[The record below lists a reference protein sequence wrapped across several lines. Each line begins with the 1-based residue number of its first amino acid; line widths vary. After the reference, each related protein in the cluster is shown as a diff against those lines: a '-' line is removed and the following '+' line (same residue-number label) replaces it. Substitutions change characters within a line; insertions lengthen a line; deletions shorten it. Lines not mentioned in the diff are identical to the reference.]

1 MTKKKETTKKLSK
14 KEAKKIADEAAAL
27 IANENRIPTPSEIK
41 NEEDGLI
48 FKIIIQNCVA
58 SVNLFTSINLVSI
71 YQQLID
77 DDVLTVSFNPEQF
90 PGLILKT
97 KNPKIS
103 SLVFS
108 SGKLVIT
115 GAKSTDMVH
124 EAVYVVM
131 GILRDS
137 GTTINEDPEIIVQ
150 NIVASGNFNKRTIN
164 LELASMWLESSMYEP
179 EQFPGLI
186 YRLPIPKTVLLL
198 FQSGNL
204 VCTGAKTE
212 DQVHEAVRK
221 TYDDLDEIEAFD
233 T

>member
-1 MTKKKETTKKLSK
+1 MSEEL
-14 KEAKKIADEAAAL
+14 
-27 IANENRIPTPSEIK
+27 TPSAK
-41 NEEDGLI
+41 QNLDDGLDFRI
-48 FKIIIQNCVA
+48 VIQNCVA
-58 SVNLFTSINLVSI
+58 SVNLFTTINLVSI

-77 DDVLTVSFNPEQF
+77 HDVLQVSFNPEQF

-97 KNPKIS
+97 KEPKIS

-115 GAKSTDMVH
+115 GAKSTSMVH
-124 EAVYVVM
+124 DAVYSVID
-131 GILRDS
+131 ILKDA
-137 GTTINEDPEIIVQ
+137 GTEIEEEPEIIVQ
-150 NIVASGNFNKRTIN
+150 NIVASGNFNNRTIN

-186 YRLPIPKTVLLL
+186 YRLPNPKTVLLL

-212 DQVHEAVRK
+212 DQVHEAVRQ
-221 TYDDLDEIEAFD
+221 TYDDLEEIEGFD